1 MNNSARALVL
11 LLAAGMT
18 ACGGGGGS
26 SEPKNKPPVAGIV
39 ISPSSGAAPL
49 AITASGSTSSDPDGT
64 IASYAWEFGD
74 GSSATGVQ
82 AQHTYANPGEFT
94 VTLTVTDDGGK
105 KATATGKVLATG
117 TAAAYDSSQYD
128 GATYLEE
135 PTSGT
140 LDTTV
145 LK

>member
-1 MNNSARALVL
+1 MSNSARALVL

-18 ACGGGGGS
+18 ACGGDGS
-26 SEPKNKPPVAGIV
+26 GEPKNKAPVAGLV
-39 ISPSSGAAPL
+39 ISPSNGAAPL

-64 IASYAWEFGD
+64 IASFAWDFGD

-105 KATATGKVLATG
+105 QATATGKVLATG
-117 TAAAYDSSQYD
+117 TAATFDASLYD

-145 LK
+145 YK